1 MLLSAPQSNQR
12 LWETHIL
19 KWKRNNFN
27 ACLVITWPGI
37 CSGSQKTLR
46 HQHRVEDEVKVITN
60 YNILQDKMSVLI
72 RSL

>member
-12 LWETHIL
+12 LWETDVL
-19 KWKRNNFN
+19 KWRRNNLN
-27 ACLVITWPGI
+27 ACLVIAWRGI

-46 HQHRVEDEVKVITN
+46 HQHHVEDEVKVIN
-60 YNILQDKMSVLI
+60 DDNILQDKMSVFI